1 MTEDGPGLGRRL
13 RYESQRISSQHEKLN
28 QLYADVRRELDRRA
42 RHNAFVCFGRLQD
55 ALEAHFEVEDRVYFP
70 AVHGFRP
77 EHSPLLDR
85 LLADHVEFRREL
97 NAINRLL
104 DAHELDESQRLL
116 DALVIRLI
124 AHEEKEDALL
134 AEITAAGPQRPPAAA
149 ATGGHEI
156 LDPASAA
163 FAPVQ
168 RSPIDSE

>member
-1 MTEDGPGLGRRL
+1 MTGDGPGLGRRL
-13 RYESQRISSQHEKLN
+13 RYESDRISSQHEKLN

-77 EHSPLLDR
+77 EHAPLLDSLSADHEVFR
-85 LLADHVEFRREL
+85 TELLAIH
-97 NAINRLL
+97 RLL

-116 DALVIRLI
+116 DGLVSRLVE
-124 AHEEKEDALL
+124 HEQKEDALL
-134 AEITAAGPQRPPAAA
+134 AEITASREGAPPDRRNPTRSA
-149 ATGGHEI
+149 
-156 LDPASAA
+156 DPSSAA